1 MRNGNSGGCLKGV
14 YGGVCHCT
22 YVAFGQVKENTQV
35 GDAAVEMI
43 RNGSIQEEQQKKKHG
58 GFKGRYGESI
68 FTVK

>member
-1 MRNGNSGGCLKGV
+1 MG

-43 RNGSIQEEQQKKKHG
+43 RNGSFQSLNKNKKNIG
-58 GFKGRYGESI
+58 S
-68 FTVK
+68 